1 MIPNLTVCA
10 IWFHLY
16 KLKNLKNTHGGALF
30 LVKLQVI
37 QIVRNCA
44 STTNMKL
51 HATFFE
57 VQTILVNY
65 YWESFTEGV
74 LIYREKILARVII
87 FQWITNRE
95 YFFKGSNVTPVK
107 VLFIFLKNDQ
117 TYDEN
122 TARFQSVFSHF
133 STFCMT
139 GISFLHAF
147 HWFI

>member
-16 KLKNLKNTHGGALF
+16 KLKNLKNTHGGVLL

-37 QIVRNCA
+37 QIVRNRA

-65 YWESFTEGV
+65 YWESFTKGV

-87 FQWITNRE
+87 FQ
-95 YFFKGSNVTPVK
+95 
-107 VLFIFLKNDQ
+107 
-117 TYDEN
+117 
-122 TARFQSVFSHF
+122 
-133 STFCMT
+133 
-139 GISFLHAF
+139 
-147 HWFI
+147 